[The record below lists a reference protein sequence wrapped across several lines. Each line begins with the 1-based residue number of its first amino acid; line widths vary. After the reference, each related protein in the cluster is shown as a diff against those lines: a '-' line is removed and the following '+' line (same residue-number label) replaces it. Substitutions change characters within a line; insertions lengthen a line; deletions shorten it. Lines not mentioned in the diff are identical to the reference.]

1 MKTFYTDSLLLLI
14 RIISTL
20 LTIPAVIVGLIAL
33 LAICLILGVAT
44 LIASP
49 LYLLYKL
56 EKYIYRI

>member
-14 RIISTL
+14 RIITTL
-20 LTIPAVIVGLIAL
+20 LTIPAVIVGLIAF
-33 LAICLILGVAT
+33 LAICLILGVAA

-56 EKYIYRI
+56 EKCIY